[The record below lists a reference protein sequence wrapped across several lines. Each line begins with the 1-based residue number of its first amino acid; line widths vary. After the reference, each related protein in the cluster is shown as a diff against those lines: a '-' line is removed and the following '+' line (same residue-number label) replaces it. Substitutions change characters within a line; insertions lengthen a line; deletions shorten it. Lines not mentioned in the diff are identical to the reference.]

1 MLESAGRRPR
11 ATRAHHLRVH
21 TACEHSLRAQRA
33 RTACVHSVQSR
44 MHSDAMRRWR
54 AALVHTKRQLTRN
67 KHVQPSGL
75 DRRRQPLL
83 PLPPCPP
90 ARPPYPS
97 THHCKRLCRQPQQ
110 LSGRH
115 VIRGPHSLNE
125 LVCRRAG
132 AAGSGFAFTPASTGD
147 RGGAASVDGSV
158 RGQGRSVWGCTQ
170 VQKGNTCTPT
180 VTPTQS

>member
-11 ATRAHHLRVH
+11 AARTHHLRVH

-90 ARPPYPS
+90 ARPTPPPTIAKDSAASPS
-97 THHCKRLCRQPQQ
+97 NCLGGMSSADPTA
-110 LSGRH
+110 SMNWSAGGWGRRA
-115 VIRGPHSLNE
+115 VDLHSLQHQ
-125 LVCRRAG
+125 RG
-132 AAGSGFAFTPASTGD
+132 TGEALPPWM
-147 RGGAASVDGSV
+147 GL
-158 RGQGRSVWGCTQ
+158 
-170 VQKGNTCTPT
+170 
-180 VTPTQS
+180 